1 MGTDPLA
8 LIALLVWCFTVAL
21 AGGALG
27 LVLGNIRIPAVV
39 AVASSPAA
47 GAGANIGISG
57 IAAIAA
63 AIVHVRGGRID
74 WRIFAWMAPPSV
86 VGALIG
92 GYAAG
97 LLPDTVLLAVIGATL
112 LYFGVGLLRQR
123 ELRRSAEGD
132 DGGGSPNLV
141 ALVLSGLGI
150 GLLGGLIGLILGSLR
165 MPALLRWV
173 GGSAQQAVGTNLSVG
188 VCVGIA
194 GVLGHTPAGIDWEL
208 LAIGAAAS
216 VPGAL
221 LGARLTGRLS
231 ERALVR
237 GIGAMLVVAGAAMLA
252 EAAL

>member
-1 MGTDPLA
+1 MDADPLA
-8 LIALLVWCFTVAL
+8 LAAFLIWCFVVAL
-21 AGGALG
+21 AGGAVG
-27 LVLGNIRIPAVV
+27 LVFGNIRIPAVV
-39 AVASSPAA
+39 AIASNPAA

-57 IAAIAA
+57 VAATAA
-63 AIVHVRGGRID
+63 AIVHVRAGRID
-74 WRIFAWMAPPSV
+74 WRIFAWMSPPSV

-112 LYFGVGLLRQR
+112 LWFGVGLLRER
-123 ELRRSAEGD
+123 ERPQASE
-132 DGGGSPNLV
+132 DGSGPNLP

-150 GLLGGLIGLILGSLR
+150 GLLGGLIGLILGALR

-194 GVLGHTPAGIDWEL
+194 GVLGHSPSGVDWDL
-208 LAIGAAAS
+208 LALGSAAS

-221 LGARLTGRLS
+221 LGAQLTGRLS
-231 ERALVR
+231 EAALLRA
-237 GIGAMLVVAGAAMLA
+237 IGAMLVVAGGAMLVQ
-252 EAAL
+252 AAL